1 MVIKMEKNNIL
12 DVAKELGKLVSE
24 SEILVNYVNAKE
36 AYDNDN
42 ELHNIIREYTV
53 QQKAL
58 ENLAADESSNET
70 LEKCIRDRIQVL
82 YDKANESETMKK
94 FDEAEADLNDIL
106 ASINNIIRESIFER
120 YPELRPA
127 PSSCSGNCAS
137 CGGCH

>member
-1 MVIKMEKNNIL
+1 MEKKNIL

-58 ENLAADESSNET
+58 ENLAADETSNET

-82 YDKANESETMKK
+82 YDKANESESMKK
-94 FDEAEADLNDIL
+94 FDEAEAALNDIL
-106 ASINNIIRESIFER
+106 ASINDVIRESIFER

-137 CGGCH
+137 CGGGCH

>member
-1 MVIKMEKNNIL
+1 MEKKNIL
-12 DVAKELGKLVSE
+12 DVAKELGKIVSE

-42 ELHNIIREYTV
+42 DLHNIIREYTV

-58 ENLAADESSNET
+58 ENLAADETSNET

-94 FDEAEADLNDIL
+94 FDEAEAALNDIL
-106 ASINNIIRESIFER
+106 ASINEVIRESIFER
-120 YPELRPA
+120 YPELRPV
-127 PSSCSGNCAS
+127 SSGCSGNCAS

>member
-1 MVIKMEKNNIL
+1 MEKNNIL

-58 ENLAADESSNET
+58 ENLSADESSNET

-137 CGGCH
+137 CGGGCH